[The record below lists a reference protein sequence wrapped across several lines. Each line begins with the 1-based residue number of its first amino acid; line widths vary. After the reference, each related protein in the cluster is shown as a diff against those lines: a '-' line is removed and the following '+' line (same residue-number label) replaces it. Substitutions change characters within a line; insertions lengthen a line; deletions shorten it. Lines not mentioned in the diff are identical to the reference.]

1 MGLDLQETGSGT
13 VLDVRVSG
21 KLSKADYERFV
32 PEVEAKIKEQ
42 GKLRILMEMCDFRGW
57 ELGALW
63 EDIKFDLKHFGDI
76 ERLAMVG
83 DKKWEEW
90 MAKFCGP
97 FTKARIRYFDQS
109 EADKAR
115 SWIAEG

>member
-1 MGLDLQETGSGT
+1 MQETGSGT

-32 PEVEAKIKEQ
+32 P
-42 GKLRILMEMCDFRGW
+42 DFRGW